1 MTRATDTAP
10 AWRTRYD
17 GGLII
22 ALAALIC
29 LIFYIASYLAHAHPP
44 RDAYGYVLGR
54 DFVNT
59 WMGAR
64 AVLSGT
70 AHEILNVDVHIR
82 RMVAVLGP
90 MPPHNWSYPPA
101 LFLFLWPLG
110 FLSYT
115 AALAVWS
122 ATGFAAYLGAA
133 ATHGRSLRFLLFVAA
148 APAIAVNLF
157 SGQTGFFTAAILI
170 LFFRWLDERPIAA
183 GAVLGLMLCKPHLA
197 VLFPLAL
204 ACRGRWRTL
213 LAAGASALVL
223 VAATALVFGAD
234 IWSDYFRLV
243 VPVQRGVLDTGTGFL
258 TMMPTGFMHARMLGA
273 PLAVAWRVQTPF
285 TLLALGVMVWTFVK
299 RRDPLV
305 SSAVLLTASVIAT
318 PYSFNYDMVVF
329 GWLTAMLWPRL
340 AGIWDR
346 LLLLAV
352 WTLPV
357 TMVVFGDLSLPLA
370 APILVL
376 FLIRLAVL
384 ARSVPQLSPPAPQLP

>member
-10 AWRTRYD
+10 SWRARTD

-22 ALAALIC
+22 ALASLLC

-82 RMVAVLGP
+82 RMSAVLGP

-101 LFLFLWPLG
+101 LFLFIWPLG

-115 AALAVWS
+115 GALAVWS
-122 ATGFAAYLGAA
+122 VTGFAAYLGAA
-133 ATHGRSLRFLLFVAA
+133 ATHDRSLRFLLFVAA

-170 LFFRWLDERPIAA
+170 LFFRWLDERPILA

-197 VLFPLAL
+197 LLFPLAL
-204 ACRGRWRTL
+204 AFSGRWRTL
-213 LAAGASALVL
+213 LAAGASALML
-223 VAATALVFGAD
+223 VVATALIFGAD

-273 PLAVAWRVQTPF
+273 PLSVAWKVQAVVAVAAV
-285 TLLALGVMVWTFVK
+285 AIVAWTFVK
-299 RRDPLV
+299 RRDPLL
-305 SSAVLLTASVIAT
+305 SAAVLLTASVIAT

-340 AGIWDR
+340 PGIWDR

-370 APILVL
+370 VPILVL
-376 FLIRLAVL
+376 FLIRLAIL
-384 ARSVPQLSPPAPQLP
+384 ARNVPQPSRPAPELP

>member
-17 GGLII
+17 SGLIV
-22 ALAALIC
+22 ALVGLIC

-70 AHEILNVDVHIR
+70 AHEILNVDVHIQ

-101 LFLFLWPLG
+101 LFLFIWPLG
-110 FLSYT
+110 FFSYT

-133 ATHGRSLRFLLFVAA
+133 ATHDRSLRFLLFVAA

-170 LFFRWLDERPIAA
+170 LFFHFLDKRPVLA
-183 GAVLGLMLCKPHLA
+183 GALLGLMLCKPHLA
-197 VLFPLAL
+197 LLFPLAL
-204 ACRGRWRTL
+204 AFSGRWRTF
-213 LAAGASALVL
+213 LAAGAAALVL
-223 VAATALVFGAD
+223 VAVTALIFGAD
-234 IWSDYFRLV
+234 IWTDYFRLV

-273 PLAVAWRVQTPF
+273 SLAVAWKVQTVI
-285 TLLALGVMVWTFVK
+285 AVVAVAVVVWTFIK
-299 RRDPLV
+299 RCDPLV
-305 SSAVLLTASVIAT
+305 SAAVLLTASVIAT

-329 GWLTAMLWPRL
+329 GWLMAMLWPRL
-340 AGIWDR
+340 TGIWDR
-346 LLLLAV
+346 LLLLVV

-357 TMVVFGDLSLPLA
+357 TMVVFGDLSLPVA
-370 APILVL
+370 APILAI
-376 FLIRLAVL
+376 FLIRLVVL
-384 ARSVPQLSPPAPQLP
+384 AQNVPRLSPPAAQLP

>member
-1 MTRATDTAP
+1 MSVPRPSWRA
-10 AWRTRYD
+10 RYD
-17 GGLII
+17 GGLIV
-22 ALAALIC
+22 ALVGLIC

-70 AHEILNVDVHIR
+70 VHEILNVDVHIQ
-82 RMVAVLGP
+82 RMVAILGP

-101 LFLFLWPLG
+101 LFLFIWPLG

-122 ATGFAAYLGAA
+122 ASGFAAYLGAA
-133 ATHGRSLRFLLFVAA
+133 ATHDRSLRFLLFVAA

-170 LFFRWLDERPIAA
+170 LFFRWLDERPLLA
-183 GAVLGLMLCKPHLA
+183 GTVLGLMLCKPHLA

-204 ACRGRWRTL
+204 AFSGRWRTL
-213 LAAGASALVL
+213 LAAGVSALVL
-223 VAATALVFGAD
+223 VAATAQVFGAD

-273 PLAVAWRVQTPF
+273 PLAVAWRVQMPF
-285 TLLALGVMVWTFVK
+285 TLLALAAVVWAFVK
-299 RRDPLV
+299 RHDPLL
-305 SSAVLLTASVIAT
+305 SAAVLLTASVIAT

-329 GWLTAMLWPRL
+329 GWLVAMLWPRL
-340 AGIWDR
+340 TGIWDR
-346 LLLLAV
+346 LLLLVV

-357 TMVVFGDLSLPLA
+357 TMVVFGELGLPLA
-370 APILVL
+370 APILAI
-376 FLIRLAVL
+376 FLIRFAIL
-384 ARSVPQLSPPAPQLP
+384 ARNISRPVPQLP